1 MKIQLVAFKKC
12 VVWLGAG
19 WYSFKTSIG
28 SWLALSIIFLLVLML
43 LGMLPF
49 IGIFLTA
56 FFMPFLMTGLLVT
69 AHKSLTGS
77 LAQVEDMLLGFNDLR
92 FRKPLLMLGG
102 ASVVGSLLVF
112 LSLYPLTGEI
122 LKAMYLPH
130 SNAQV
135 AETLAAMAEGSPVSL
150 MLQTGVILTV
160 AMVFFYATPLVIF
173 EKLEPLDAITTSLM
187 ACLKNIIPL
196 TLFGGMVLVLGV
208 LASFMFGL
216 GYLVL
221 IPVIAGANYASFRD
235 VFDPIDDAK
244 IPDAV

>member
-1 MKIQLVAFKKC
+1 MKIQLVAFRKC

-19 WYSFKTSIG
+19 WYSFKTSLG

-49 IGIFLTA
+49 IGIFLAA
-56 FFMPFLMTGLLVT
+56 FFMPFLLTGLLVT
-69 AHKSLTGS
+69 AHKSLTDS

-102 ASVVGSLLVF
+102 AGVVGALLVF

-122 LKAMYLPH
+122 LKAMYLPQ

-135 AETLAAMAEGSPVSL
+135 AETLAAMAEASPFGL
-150 MLQTGVILTV
+150 MLQTGVILAV
-160 AMVFFYATPLVIF
+160 LMAFFYATPLVVF
-173 EKLEPLDAITTSLM
+173 ENMEPLDAITTSLL
-187 ACLKNIIPL
+187 ACLKNIVPL
-196 TLFGGMVLVLGV
+196 TLLGCLVLTLGIF
-208 LASFMFGL
+208 ASFIFGL

-221 IPVIAGANYASFRD
+221 IPVVAGANYASFRD
-235 VFDPIDDAK
+235 VFDQAEDNK
-244 IPDAV
+244 LPDSV